1 MQQPSIPPGPDVAPA
16 SNLFAMRRDPVG
28 FFMKLAADYGDIVR
42 FSLGAD
48 DMHLVNHPDLI
59 KEVLVTSDRHFVKWF
74 AIDRTKELLGE
85 GLFVSEGDFH
95 LRQRRLSQPAFHHK
109 RIAGYAK
116 MMSDCCC
123 ELRDRWREGETLD
136 VSQEMNWLTM
146 VIVTKTLFGAEMDSA
161 EANVIRESLNDI
173 LDLFERATLPPDELE
188 LFNQSRARLDA
199 TVYRLIK
206 ERRESGSIDRG
217 DLLSMLLL
225 AHDEENGGGGMTDL
239 QIHDEAMTI
248 FLAGHE
254 TTANALTWA
263 WYLLSQHPEVEA
275 RMHGE
280 LDRVL
285 GGNPPQMEDVK
296 RLPYVEKIFSEAMR
310 LYPPVWVVGRRALQ
324 DVEIGGYKIV
334 KGAIV
339 LVSQYV
345 THHDARYFPEP
356 FRFDPERWNPEAV
369 AARPKFS
376 YFPFSAGSRQCL
388 GEAFAWMESVLA
400 IAILAQRWRL
410 GLAPGHRVELQPQL
424 TLRPKNGMRMRAEC
438 R

>member
-1 MQQPSIPPGPDVAPA
+1 MQPPRIPPGPDVAPA

-28 FFMKLAADYGDIVR
+28 FFMKLAAEYGDIVR

-116 MMSDCCC
+116 MMSDCCR

-206 ERRESGSIDRG
+206 ERRESGEIDRG

-225 AHDEENGGGGMTDL
+225 AHDEEGDGGGMTD
-239 QIHDEAMTI
+239 QQVRDEAMTI

-254 TTANALTWA
+254 TTANALTWT

-275 RMHGE
+275 RMHEE

-285 GGNPPQMEDVK
+285 GGNPPQMEDVN

-310 LYPPVWVVGRRALQ
+310 LYPPVWVVGRRALREI
-324 DVEIGGYKIV
+324 EIGGYQIG
-334 KGAIV
+334 KGSIV
-339 LVSQYV
+339 LASQYV

-400 IAILAQRWRL
+400 IATLAQRWRL
-410 GLAPGHRVELQPQL
+410 GLAQGHRVELQPQL
-424 TLRPKNGMRMRAEC
+424 TLRPKNGMRMRVG
-438 R
+438 RR

>member
-1 MQQPSIPPGPDVAPA
+1 
-16 SNLFAMRRDPVG
+16 
-28 FFMKLAADYGDIVR
+28 
-42 FSLGAD
+42 
-48 DMHLVNHPDLI
+48 
-59 KEVLVTSDRHFVKWF
+59 
-74 AIDRTKELLGE
+74 
-85 GLFVSEGDFH
+85 
-95 LRQRRLSQPAFHHK
+95 
-109 RIAGYAK
+109 
-116 MMSDCCC
+116 
-123 ELRDRWREGETLD
+123 
-136 VSQEMNWLTM
+136 
-146 VIVTKTLFGAEMDSA
+146 
-161 EANVIRESLNDI
+161 
-173 LDLFERATLPPDELE
+173 
-188 LFNQSRARLDA
+188 
-199 TVYRLIK
+199 
-206 ERRESGSIDRG
+206 
-217 DLLSMLLL
+217 
-225 AHDEENGGGGMTDL
+225 
-239 QIHDEAMTI
+239 
-248 FLAGHE
+248 
-254 TTANALTWA
+254 
-263 WYLLSQHPEVEA
+263 
-275 RMHGE
+275 MHGE

>member
-1 MQQPSIPPGPDVAPA
+1 
-16 SNLFAMRRDPVG
+16 
-28 FFMKLAADYGDIVR
+28 
-42 FSLGAD
+42 
-48 DMHLVNHPDLI
+48 
-59 KEVLVTSDRHFVKWF
+59 
-74 AIDRTKELLGE
+74 
-85 GLFVSEGDFH
+85 
-95 LRQRRLSQPAFHHK
+95 
-109 RIAGYAK
+109 

-123 ELRDRWREGETLD
+123 ELRDRWRDGETLD
-136 VSQEMNWLTM
+136 ISQEMNWLTM

-161 EANVIRESLNDI
+161 EVNVIRESLNGI
-173 LDLFERATLPPDELE
+173 LDLFERSTLPPDEME
-188 LFNQSRARLDA
+188 LFNQLRARLDA
-199 TVYRLIK
+199 TVYRIIQ
-206 ERRESGSIDRG
+206 ERHASGDIDRG

-225 AHDEENGGGGMTDL
+225 AHDEESDGSGMTDL

-275 RMHGE
+275 RMHEE

-285 GGNPPQMEDVK
+285 GGILPQMEDVA
-296 RLPYVEKIFSEAMR
+296 RLPFVEKIFSEAMR
-310 LYPPVWVVGRRALQ
+310 LYPPVWVVGRRALR
-324 DVEIGGYKIV
+324 DIEIGGYKIA

-339 LVSQYV
+339 LASQYV

-356 FRFDPERWNPEAV
+356 FRFDPERWNPDAV
-369 AARPKFS
+369 ALRPKFS

-410 GLAPGHRVELQPQL
+410 GLAHGHRAEAPGAVDAATEERDADAGRAAPAVTRRSARFVLDRMHSSRRSQDGLSSRACRGLSRTMPAQGMHAVMRGFDGL
-424 TLRPKNGMRMRAEC
+424 TMTDLVDSV
-438 R
+438 